1 MHTGDWV
8 TTPTAIPSNPEE
20 DMSKT
25 DPTNGAAAFTPFR
38 GKIYNR
44 VNINT
49 TWYFKPWKKF
59 NHKLSAGVHIMD
71 KAADEYTTQIS
82 TIDNNDYDMNL
93 FPDQLFRYS
102 WYVMYNISF

>member
-8 TTPTAIPSNPEE
+8 TTPTAIPSNPED
-20 DMSKT
+20 DMSK
-25 DPTNGAAAFTPFR
+25 GASTFTPFR

-71 KAADEYTTQIS
+71 LAADEYTTQVS
-82 TIDNNDYDMNL
+82 TIDNNNYDTNL